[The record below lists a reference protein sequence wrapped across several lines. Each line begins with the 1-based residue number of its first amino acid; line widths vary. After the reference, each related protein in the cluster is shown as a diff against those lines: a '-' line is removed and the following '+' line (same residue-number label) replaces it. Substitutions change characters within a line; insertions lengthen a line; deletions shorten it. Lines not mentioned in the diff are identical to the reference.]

1 MRNHNPWT
9 ASGTAT
15 FPAHRFVFTPANDP
29 DTVLARFI
37 VGEYPENIYVYDP
50 YLVEGDPEATE
61 QNLQEHLKKKG
72 DREKYE
78 SWRKTLSFHEQYRN
92 FTGRSYLA
100 HYLRDPPMHYM
111 WPADYIGQT
120 HWVESRETHF
130 TRFPPSDQLK
140 PISVQGKKRRLKD
153 SDPRLLQ
160 EYRDPGTLNMTLR
173 VLSVAPRVLQID
185 HFLSVVE
192 VDHITE
198 LASGIKLSLSS
209 TGDGGAGEKRVKPE
223 EDTKT
228 RTSYNS
234 WVPRDKSPILDAI
247 YRRAADLLRIDEAMF
262 RKRDRDEIPEYD
274 NLKTVCEDLQLVNY
288 KETQGE
294 QQWKNVFLW
303 KFNGIFLMKFFS
315 RNALCSG
322 CCVQN
327 TRGTYCIRRFSQLS
341 VSCAWLVQFS
351 LSANYACCFDAH
363 SATTISATRESMRI
377 SKGPGLRL
385 CW

>member
-303 KFNGIFLMKFFS
+303 KFSGIFS
-315 RNALCSG
+315 
-322 CCVQN
+322 
-327 TRGTYCIRRFSQLS
+327 
-341 VSCAWLVQFS
+341 
-351 LSANYACCFDAH
+351 
-363 SATTISATRESMRI
+363 
-377 SKGPGLRL
+377 
-385 CW
+385 